1 MCWSDHRSPR
11 PGQQVVCRPVSLAV
25 VSVDIDEVTDGNSND
40 HVFDS
45 VGGGG
50 CGSSAAV
57 SGGVA
62 DKVTGPPNQRAGV
75 AGVPIGHTAG
85 APGNCSGDG
94 SSPVQLL
101 GLLAGGL
108 GGTVVVVVCVAQD
121 RIPDTGEK
129 QRLMRAAR

>member
-1 MCWSDHRSPR
+1 MYWSDHRSPITDHRSPR
-11 PGQQVVCRPVSLAV
+11 PGQQVVCRPVSAV
-25 VSVDIDEVTDGNSND
+25 LSVDIDEVTDGNSND

-57 SGGVA
+57 SSGVA
-62 DKVTGPPNQRAGV
+62 DKVTGPHNQWAGV
-75 AGVPIGHTAG
+75 AGVSIGHAAG

-101 GLLAGGL
+101 GLLAAGL
-108 GGTVVVVVCVAQD
+108 GGTVAVVVCVA
-121 RIPDTGEK
+121 
-129 QRLMRAAR
+129 